1 MRAART
7 TLLLEYDWGWA
18 QRGTKGSGGVNCT
31 TCVCVGASCVARRST
46 PTPLPPP
53 LSPYLH
59 QGQPTA
65 QDGRGND
72 QGAVVVA
79 GQGGVGLGT
88 ALDSNTQCQQHEQGQ
103 GVPAHTK
110 DPHKKHGK
118 RFTLDPSHDQQRH
131 PPRTACAGCRQ
142 QQRPEARRWWGEHVA
157 VDPNQVDPPPTHT
170 RTHSHT
176 LTHTLL
182 LLHV

>member
-1 MRAART
+1 MDAAGFYGKAVVAPLDQQTAIRT
-7 TLLLEYDWGWA
+7 KLLLEHDWGWA

-53 LSPYLH
+53 FTPLSPYLH

-88 ALDSNTQCQQHEQGQ
+88 TLDRNPQCQQHEQGQ
-103 GVPAHTK
+103 GVPTHTK
-110 DPHKKHGK
+110 GTPTQYTGNVLHYKD
-118 RFTLDPSHDQQRH
+118 TLAEVRVRVVDNNSDQKQD
-131 PPRTACAGCRQ
+131 AGGVNM
-142 QQRPEARRWWGEHVA
+142 W
-157 VDPNQVDPPPTHT
+157 
-170 RTHSHT
+170 
-176 LTHTLL
+176 L
-182 LLHV
+182 